1 MEAFIGGKSRGM
13 QEVLKRIE
21 TVAQTQCAVM
31 LCGETG
37 TGKNRLAQRIHELS
51 QRKNHLFVLLDGA
64 SLNPNVLE
72 SEIFGHE
79 KGSFT
84 GAVSQKI
91 GRVKQANQGT
101 LFINE
106 IQNLSLEVQAKLL
119 EVVESG
125 FFYRVGGTNALQ
137 ADFRLI
143 SASNVDLNKL
153 LETGAFRDDLYYRL
167 HQVSISIPPLRERG
181 ADILLLADYFLEQ
194 FSREH
199 DKTLRLSN
207 LAKQFLLDYSWPG
220 NVRQLQ
226 YVLQNTVLFCK
237 NAEIT
242 PEDFPLDIRLM
253 ITQQQAAKNLW
264 SLEEVEKKHVAAILK
279 ATEGNFTRASEVL
292 KIDRTTL
299 LRKVKKYGLK

>member
-1 MEAFIGGKSRGM
+1 M
-13 QEVLKRIE
+13 
-21 TVAQTQCAVM
+21 
-31 LCGETG
+31 
-37 TGKNRLAQRIHELS
+37 
-51 QRKNHLFVLLDGA
+51 
-64 SLNPNVLE
+64 NPNVLE

-91 GRVKQANQGT
+91 GRVEQANQGT

-125 FFYRVGGTNALQ
+125 FFYRVGGTTALQ
-137 ADFRLI
+137 SDFRLI
-143 SASNVDLNKL
+143 SASNVDLHRL
-153 LETGAFRDDLYYRL
+153 LETGAFREDLYYRL

-207 LAKQFLLDYSWPG
+207 VAKQFLLDYSWPG

-237 NAEIT
+237 NTEIT

-279 ATEGNFTRASEVL
+279 ATEGNFTRASEIL